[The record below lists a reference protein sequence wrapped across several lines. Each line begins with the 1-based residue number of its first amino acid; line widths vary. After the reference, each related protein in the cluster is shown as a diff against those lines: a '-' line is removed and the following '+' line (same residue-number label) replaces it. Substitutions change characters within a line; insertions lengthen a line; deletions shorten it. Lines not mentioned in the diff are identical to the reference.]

1 MLVCETACSVARQ
14 SQAPACSFLTPCLRF
29 RILRLAR
36 SDSFKTRPSREPSRD
51 AVVGPQMSENVTTAK
66 SMPKGHTEGYGA
78 RSMQRDSVSRPIPDG
93 RHHLLVPV
101 SVVVSASLLYG
112 AHLSFPI
119 VAAVALGFIGLYLA
133 APQFIRR
140 SRDAFDQDALKMRA
154 SGKATAA
161 SLRARFEQA
170 RLFRWLDAPAE
181 VDARR
186 GMIALEAKDSVAAK
200 KHYADAISGWSAEPP
215 LGVLAGYAHAAYDT
229 KDDVEAV
236 VSLQRLLE
244 RGGRLPHVHARL
256 AHATLRSGL
265 PSEHVSAWLSAA
277 EQAGDE
283 TSKVQVALLRAL
295 QRANDGDAK
304 AAHAALK
311 AAPKLEVLASLRCE
325 VEAALKA

>member
-1 MLVCETACSVARQ
+1 
-14 SQAPACSFLTPCLRF
+14 
-29 RILRLAR
+29 
-36 SDSFKTRPSREPSRD
+36 
-51 AVVGPQMSENVTTAK
+51 MSENATTAK
-66 SMPKGHTEGYGA
+66 SMPKDRTEGYGA

-112 AHLSFPI
+112 AHVSFPI
-119 VAAVALGFIGLYLA
+119 VAAVALGFIALYLA

-154 SGKATAA
+154 SGKATAS

-170 RLFRWLDAPAE
+170 WLFRWLDAPAE

-186 GMIALEAKDSVAAK
+186 GMIALEAKDATAAK
-200 KHYADAISGWSAEPP
+200 KHFADAISGWSAEPP

-244 RGGRLPHVHARL
+244 RGGTLPHVHARL

-265 PSEHVSAWLSAA
+265 PSAHVSAWLNAA

-283 TSKVQVALLRAL
+283 TSKVEVALLRVL
-295 QRANDGDAK
+295 QLAKDGDLKTARATFK
-304 AAHAALK
+304 ATPKADALT
-311 AAPKLEVLASLRCE
+311 SLRSE